1 MTRGKSALP
10 RPRGVPTEL
19 SERHRGREAAPRKA
33 DVLEAIFDNL
43 PVMISFWDAAG
54 RLLMVNRQW
63 ERVLGWKLAEAQR
76 IDFLADVYP
85 DPGCRQRARALIR
98 GGGHGWTDLKTRRRD
113 GTTIDTSWTGVTLP
127 DGTRIGVGQETTER
141 IRAEEELRHAL
152 EDRSRA
158 EERLRQSYDEMRAL
172 SERLRAVRE
181 EESKRIARE
190 VHDEVGQLLTALRL
204 EMHWLEWTLLT
215 AAPAVVEEVPEKL
228 RSMSHLL
235 DAATDV
241 VHRIASELR
250 PGVLDKL
257 GLEAAVEWSV
267 DEFERRSRI
276 VSRLCSNLQGV
287 TLDDDRSIALFRI
300 LQEALTNV
308 ARHSE
313 ATEVFIRLTAEHGR
327 VMLMVTDNGRGIPDD
342 KAAAAGSMGLLGM
355 RERARSLGGDLG
367 VRRNPGGG
375 TTVEVTLPQ

>member
-1 MTRGKSALP
+1 M
-10 RPRGVPTEL
+10 
-19 SERHRGREAAPRKA
+19 PRKA
-33 DVLEAIFDNL
+33 DALEAIFDNL

-54 RLLMVNRQW
+54 RILMVNRQW
-63 ERVLGWKLAEAQR
+63 ERVLGWRLAEAQR

-85 DPGCRQRARALIR
+85 DPGHRQRARALIR
-98 GGGHGWTDLKTRRRD
+98 GGGNGWTDLKTRRRD
-113 GTTIDTSWTGVTLP
+113 GSTIDTSWIGVTLP

-141 IRAEEELRHAL
+141 IRAEEELRRAL
-152 EDRSRA
+152 EDRRRA

-181 EESKRIARE
+181 EESKRIARA

-204 EMHWLEWTLLT
+204 EVHWLEWTLLK

-235 DAATDV
+235 DAATDA

-276 VSRLCSNLQGV
+276 VCRLCSNLQGV

-313 ATEVFIRLTAEHGR
+313 ATEVCIRLTVEHGR
-327 VMLMVTDNGRGIPDD
+327 VMLTVTDNGRGIPDD
-342 KAAAAGSMGLLGM
+342 KAADAGSMGLLGM